1 MLVKFDTRRL
11 DPNDFND
18 LTHASNEKTRDGR
31 KVAWP
36 STKALSLILQTKM
49 PAVTS
54 ARATPAPSP
63 SAGISLLFLE
73 SLFNVPQFRRIKALR
88 RKSIT

>member
-31 KVAWP
+31 KVAWS
-36 STKALSLILQTKM
+36 STKALPFNSPNQDAYSYISTYYTSTK
-49 PAVTS
+49 
-54 ARATPAPSP
+54 
-63 SAGISLLFLE
+63 LFRWDFPPL
-73 SLFNVPQFRRIKALR
+73 PRIAF
-88 RKSIT
+88 